1 MKSYDPKQESNHITH
16 LNANNLHG
24 YVMPQFFPTCGSTKI
39 DPKEFDL
46 NKYTSN
52 GSKGSVLKVNLE
64 YTKELS
70 VLNNDYLL
78 VPDKMEINREIMSSY
93 QLDIA
98 DFYIPIGYTKILVP
112 NFLNKDMFYFE
123 NLQFSLRL

>member
-1 MKSYDPKQESNHITH
+1 
-16 LNANNLHG
+16 
-24 YVMPQFFPTCGSTKI
+24 MPQFFPTSGFTKI

-52 GSKGSVLKVNLE
+52 SSTGSVLKVNLE

-70 VLNNDYLL
+70 ELNNDYLL
-78 VPDKMEINREIMSSY
+78 VPDKMEIKKEIMSSY

-98 DFYIPIGYTKILVP
+98 DFYNIPIGYIKILVP
-112 NFLNKDMFYFE
+112 NFLNKDMFYYE
-123 NLQFSLRL
+123 NLQFSLRLGLKF